1 MMPAGSGEVE
11 PTMPLLLEDTVRR
24 WVAGGTTLKLAVTE
38 RAALMVTWQ
47 VGVVPGQVTLLAL
60 QPVKA
65 KPLAGV
71 AVSVTVVPA
80 LKLAAQAAVQLPIPL
95 GAELTVPLPLAATV
109 TCNWYWLCACGL
121 KVATAVTLVP

>member
-1 MMPAGSGEVE
+1 MQSVPQVMPAGRGEVE
-11 PTMPLLLEDTVRR
+11 PTRPLLGGVTVRR
-24 WVAGGTTLKLAVTE
+24 RVVAGTALKLAVTE

-47 VGVVPGQVTLLAL
+47 VGVVPGQLALLAF

-80 LKLAAQAAVQLPIPL
+80 LKLAAQAAVQLPMPL
-95 GAELTVPLPLAATV
+95 GAELTLPLPLAATV
-109 TCNWYWLCACGL
+109 TCS
-121 KVATAVTLVP
+121 